1 VTRLRDTL
9 DGIADEAPPVDF
21 SHLAERAVAGHRRR
35 RYVMTAVAALATAA
49 VVSAGAIIVTLPGVT
64 GHRAATSHQGTGA
77 GAAPDLP
84 DGKVGSL
91 SHAYRTPCVID
102 KGGRRIEPADC
113 SAVEW
118 RVVTRA
124 GTTYRVPQ
132 ALPRTERDDT
142 GVPVAIS
149 RDGRML
155 AYYSRQ
161 DRAFAVRD
169 LGSGS
174 VVTSTVT
181 VEEKDIGVGAML
193 VVSDDG
199 RHVIFDSREGSKWPG
214 VLIDMRTGRKSV
226 LDGRYEPVSI
236 KNGVAELIR
245 YVKTDLWLMPVGGG
259 GRPVRFEGTFIQPSE
274 VAPDGRTVAAVR
286 WRRPVKNQ
294 MKQVPAL
301 TLLDTRT
308 GQVVRQVRIRGLPA
322 DADIENTS
330 VWVSGHEVT
339 VVVGGKGGIS
349 THAVDV
355 RSGRARHLTRY
366 PGVSRKVVLPG
377 MAAIG

>member
-1 VTRLRDTL
+1 MTRLRDTL

-21 SHLAERAVAGHRRR
+21 SHLAERAVAGRRRR

-49 VVSAGAIIVTLPGVT
+49 VVSAGATIVTLPGVT

-77 GAAPDLP
+77 GTAPVLP

-102 KGGRRIEPADC
+102 EDIDC

-118 RVVTRA
+118 RVVTRS

-161 DRAFAVRD
+161 DRAFEVRD

-236 KNGVAELIR
+236 RNGVAELIR

-294 MKQVPAL
+294 KKQVPAV

-308 GQVVRQVRIRGLPA
+308 GQVVRQVRIRGLQA

-349 THAVDV
+349 TYAVDV
-355 RSGRARHLTRY
+355 RSGQARNLARY
-366 PGVSRKVVLPG
+366 PGVHSEVVLPG